1 MDVYLSDEALQ
12 HLRAQ
17 ALEMPHR
24 RAGGLLL
31 GHRRGGRFLV
41 ERIYPCSFGEFL
53 KEGKYYALD
62 RIFESRIIGFY
73 SSGRRAGA
81 AAGKWP
87 PFTYNK
93 LCLEFDHQPKKGLI
107 LRPSVV
113 EYTDSFH
120 LVPIALAGRPKRKR

>member
-1 MDVYLSDEALQ
+1 MDVYLSDDALQ

-17 ALEMPHR
+17 ALEMPRR

-31 GHRRGGRFLV
+31 GHRRGERFLV
-41 ERIYPCSFGEFL
+41 ENIYPCSFKTFPTDQ
-53 KEGKYYALD
+53 KYWALD
-62 RIFESRIIGFY
+62 SIFQSRIIGFY

-93 LCLEFDHQPKKGLI
+93 LCLEFNHHPAKGLI

-113 EYTDSFH
+113 EYSNSFH
-120 LVPIALAGRPKRKR
+120 LVPIALAGRPKRRR

>member
-17 ALEMPHR
+17 ALEMPRR

-31 GHRRGGRFLV
+31 GHRRGGRFFV
-41 ERIYPCSFGEFL
+41 ERIYPCSFREFP
-53 KEGKYYALD
+53 KEGKYYALA
-62 RIFESRIIGFY
+62 RVFESGIIGFY

-93 LCLEFDHQPKKGLI
+93 LCLEFDHHPKRGLI